1 MDDWDGVALNLYIMK
16 IIWLIFGAF
25 LITATSRGVDTNTIV
40 SINLP
45 TTLDYD
51 VHFSGSKDDST
62 PHFVS
67 LVTIWQSIGKSGRKE
82 NYTAT
87 IENFP
92 FIRTR
97 WKVQDYGNDHM
108 NQFGAHIAFV
118 PLYPIQGRV
127 RILAVYDNYDQLGN
141 PDSHGIKYLWVTNSL
156 DKAEQEAITARAFA
170 GALADK
176 KRAEQGQVSAVKW
189 LQPQATNG
197 DASAQ
202 CSLGIHYLN
211 GQGCE
216 TNRELAIYWLKKAA
230 DQGSTEASN
239 KLVTLKP

>member
-1 MDDWDGVALNLYIMK
+1 MNLYVMK

-45 TTLDYD
+45 TTMDYD
-51 VHFSGSKDDST
+51 VHFSGSKDDNT
-62 PHFVS
+62 PHFIS
-67 LVTIWQSIGKSGRKE
+67 LPFMWHGIGKSGREEKY
-82 NYTAT
+82 NAS

-97 WKVQDYGNDHM
+97 WKVQDLGNDHV
-108 NQFGAHIAFV
+108 NLFSAHIVFV
-118 PLYPIQGRV
+118 PLFPIQGRV
-127 RILAVYDNYDQLGN
+127 RVLSANDLYDQLGN
-141 PDSHGIKYLWVTNSL
+141 PYSHYTKYRWITNAL
-156 DKAEQEAITARAFA
+156 EKAEQEAVTARAI
-170 GALADK
+170 ADK
-176 KRAEQGQVSAVKW
+176 KRAEQGQVAAVKW

-197 DASAQ
+197 DTSAQ

-216 TNRELAIYWLKKAA
+216 TNRELGIYWLKEQAPRRMGFA
-230 DQGSTEASN
+230 LLN
-239 KLVTLKP
+239 